1 MEQKIHTIIVT
12 YNGSRWIK
20 ECLESLYASTLLT
33 EIIIVD
39 NGSYDDTLKIVTDSF
54 SDVILLKQSENL
66 GFGKA
71 NNIGISYAIKE
82 QATAV
87 FLLNQD
93 AKVDKTT
100 IESLSNTAFKYPEIG
115 VLSPLQ
121 LNWEG
126 TELEYYF
133 QRFLTRST
141 SVIEDKILLKKEKEI
156 YKVPFVNAAAW
167 FIPSE
172 VLKSVGGFDPL
183 FFHYGED
190 NNFCQRIIY
199 HNFSIGILT
208 NAEIYHDAS
217 IRNEPKDYLF
227 SEKYFQNERTQFL
240 IKACDINQQYS
251 KKSWKTDLTHVF
263 KLMTRNL
270 LKFDFKAV
278 KGYSKKYSIFKALKN
293 KLFKSRTL
301 NKTKGSHYLEN

>member
-1 MEQKIHTIIVT
+1 MERKIYTIIVT

-20 ECLESLYASTLLT
+20 GCLESLYASTLQT

-54 SDVILLKQSENL
+54 SDVILLNQSENL

-71 NNIGISYAIKE
+71 NNIGISYAIKK

-100 IESLSNTAFKYPEIG
+100 IESLSNTAFKHPEIG

-133 QRFLTRST
+133 QHFLTRST
-141 SVIEDKILLKKEKEI
+141 SVIGDKILLKKEQEI

>member
-1 MEQKIHTIIVT
+1 MERKIYTIIVT

-20 ECLESLYASTLLT
+20 DCLESLYASTLQT

-39 NGSYDDTLKIVTDSF
+39 NGSYDGTLKIVTDSF
-54 SDVILLKQSENL
+54 SDIILLKQSENL

-71 NNIGISYAIKE
+71 NNIGISYAIKK

-93 AKVDKTT
+93 AKVEKTT
-100 IESLSNTAFKYPEIG
+100 IESLSNTASKHPEIG

-121 LNWEG
+121 LKWDG
-126 TELEYYF
+126 TKLEYYF

-141 SVIEDKILLKKEKEI
+141 SVIEDKILLKKEQEI

-190 NNFCQRIIY
+190 NNFCQRIRY

-208 NAEIYHDAS
+208 NTEIYHDAS
-217 IRNEPKDYLF
+217 IRNEPNDYLF

-240 IKACDINQQYS
+240 INACDINQQYS
-251 KKSWKTDLTHVF
+251 NKSWKTDLTHVF
-263 KLMTRNL
+263 KLMIRNL

-293 KLFKSRTL
+293 ELFKSRTL

>member
-270 LKFDFKAV
+270 LKFDSKAV